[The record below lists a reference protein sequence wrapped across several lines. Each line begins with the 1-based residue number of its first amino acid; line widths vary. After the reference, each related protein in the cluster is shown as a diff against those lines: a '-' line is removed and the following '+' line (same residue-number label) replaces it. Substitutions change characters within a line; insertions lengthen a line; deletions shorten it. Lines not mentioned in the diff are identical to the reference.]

1 MLLFICCIAE
11 KLEDKCYFITTIT
24 ELCVSCI
31 TGPATEFGAVIVFTC
46 KNSCWDGKSK
56 TKQEMVLLQ
65 TDPDHHL
72 FK

>member
-11 KLEDKCYFITTIT
+11 KLEDECYFITAIT
-24 ELCVSCI
+24 EFSCI
-31 TGPATEFGAVIVFTC
+31 TGPATEFGTVIVFTC
-46 KNSCWDGKSK
+46 KNSCWDGKSR